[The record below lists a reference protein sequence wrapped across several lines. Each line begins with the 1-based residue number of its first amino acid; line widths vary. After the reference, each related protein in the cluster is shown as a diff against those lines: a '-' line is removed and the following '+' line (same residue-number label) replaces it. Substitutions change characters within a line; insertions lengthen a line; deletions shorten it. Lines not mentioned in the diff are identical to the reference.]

1 MSSELDTFP
10 KLLLVNV
17 RKYGDMKTA
26 YREKDMG
33 IWLSKTWQDL
43 YESIESLSLGLLEL
57 GLERG
62 DTVCFIGDNRPEYLW
77 GLLAVQALGGKTV
90 GLFQDVLPPEVEYI
104 VNDADVKMAIV
115 EDQEQ
120 TDKLL
125 DFKERLPSLKKI
137 IVDDWKGLRSYRD
150 PLLIKL
156 TEVQNLGRQ
165 KKESFPD
172 IFEKKVSQGRGDDIA
187 LFSYTS
193 GTTGHPKGVM
203 LSYHNLLSY
212 TNGMERVIPVDG
224 NDRVVTYLPF
234 AWIVEIIISLC
245 WFLRYGFVINFPEAT
260 ETVQENIREIGPTIL
275 MAAPR
280 IWEKMCSE
288 VQVKM
293 MDSSWLKRTLYE
305 RCYRIGQKNIDLQVK
320 GGRPGLWEKVMGKA
334 AYYLVFRAIQD
345 RLGLSHIKHAYTG
358 GAALGPDVFRFFQS
372 FGVKIKQM
380 YGQTEC
386 AGIIAIHRDGDVDY
400 ETVGP
405 PMPCVD
411 VKISDTGEIL
421 YKPPSDFLGYYK
433 KEEATSEIKDE
444 EGYLHAGDFGYI
456 DKKGHLVVIDRMKD
470 VIKLSDGSNFSPTF
484 IENRLKFSPYVREA
498 IAIGKDRPYVAALIQ
513 IDYGF
518 VGDWAEKRQLAYT
531 TFTDLARKREV
542 YDLIAKEVERVN
554 SYLPE
559 PAQIAKFL
567 LLEKE
572 LDPDDEELT
581 RSQKLRRD
589 FVAEKYKA
597 LINELYKESEK

>member
-1 MSSELDTFP
+1 MSPDYDTFP
-10 KLLLVNV
+10 KLFLRNV
-17 RKYGDMKTA
+17 RKYGQGRTA

-33 IWLSKTWQDL
+33 IWLSKTWEEMYDAV
-43 YESIESLSLGLLEL
+43 ESLSLGLKEL

-62 DTVCFIGDNRPEYLW
+62 DTVCFIGDNRPEYIW
-77 GLLAVQALGGKTV
+77 GILAVQSLGGKTV

-125 DFKERLPSLKKI
+125 DIKERVPNLKKI
-137 IVDDWKGLRSYRD
+137 IVDDWKGLRSYPD

-156 TEVQNLGRQ
+156 TEVQNLGRN
-165 KKESFPD
+165 KKNSSPNL
-172 IFEKKVSQGRGDDIA
+172 FEKNISLGRGDDIA
-187 LFSYTS
+187 LLSYTS
-193 GTTGHPKGVM
+193 GTTGHPKGVV
-203 LSYHNLLSY
+203 LSYDNLLSY
-212 TNGMERVIPVDG
+212 TDGMENTIHVDE
-224 NDRVVTYLPF
+224 NDRVVTYLPL
-234 AWIVEIIISLC
+234 AWIVEIIISFC
-245 WFLRYGFVINFPEAT
+245 WFLKYGFVINFPEST
-260 ETVQENIREIGPTIL
+260 ETVQENIREVGPSIL

-305 RCYRIGQKNIDLQVK
+305 WSYKKGQKHIDLK
-320 GGRPGLWEKVMGKA
+320 MENERLGSFEKLMGKL
-334 AYYLVFRAIQD
+334 AYYVMFRTIQD
-345 RLGLSHIKHAYTG
+345 RLGLSHIKHAFTG
-358 GAALGPDVFRFFQS
+358 GAALGPDVFRFFQA
-372 FGVKIKQM
+372 FGVKIKQI

-386 AGIIAIHRDGDVDY
+386 GGIIAIHREGDVDY

-411 VKISDTGEIL
+411 VQISDTGEIL
-421 YKPPSDFLGYYK
+421 YKPPCDFLGYYK
-433 KEEATSEIKDE
+433 KEGATGEIKDE
-444 EGYLHAGDFGYI
+444 EGYLHAADFGYI

-484 IENRLKFSPYVREA
+484 IENRLKFSPYIREA

-531 TFTDLARKREV
+531 TFTDLSRKKEV
-542 YDLIAKEVERVN
+542 YDLIGKEVKRVN
-554 SYLPE
+554 GYLPE
-559 PAQIAKFL
+559 AAQIAKFL

-589 FVAEKYKA
+589 FVAEKYEA
-597 LINELYKESEK
+597 LINELYEEDEQ